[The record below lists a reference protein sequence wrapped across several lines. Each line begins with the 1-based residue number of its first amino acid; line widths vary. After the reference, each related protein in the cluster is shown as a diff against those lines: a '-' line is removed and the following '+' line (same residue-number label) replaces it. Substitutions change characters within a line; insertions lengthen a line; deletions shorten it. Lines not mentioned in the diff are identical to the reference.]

1 MGLNDKSG
9 KAIREAI
16 ERFVKSLV
24 RTDVQKAPFDKTK
37 NGRIVEIK
45 PTGYTVEIE
54 NKEYPN
60 VQAINGATL
69 NLNDIVVCRLPNN
82 QMSQIHIVGKL
93 VGNIA
98 VSGEYAN
105 NGLLTVKRNGTEIGT
120 FSANQSADTE
130 IDIEVPTKT
139 SDLEN
144 DSNFVTSSALATELA
159 KKVNDMTIGV
169 YNGTAGNPKPVK
181 FLSVNYADCNS
192 EEGVFI
198 KVSMVSGHGN
208 GMSYVFLQDAFFN
221 VDFNGNVSVQ
231 SYKYFGVNISY
242 NGISRQYGDIF
253 WVIDTTN
260 EIVDFY
266 ALMGQYATVYSSPYK
281 RLNTSTKGVITQ
293 PTTATVYS
301 TGTQNWANQGNIARL
316 ADIESYVN
324 ARMPVCFTAGATS
337 AKTVTIDDFTLRE
350 GGMINV
356 YFVNTNTA
364 SGITLNINNTG
375 AKTVQIDG
383 GAATSANFDAGWH
396 TFYYDGTYYNTG
408 TSMLPSVANVVTLT
422 GNQTISGTKTFN
434 SAIVSNNGMTSG
446 TTTRLASD
454 LGWTR
459 KQSFSIATGSS
470 LKVPFSTNTH
480 YRIYFAT
487 APMSLQTYG
496 DLDITFR
503 YLDRSGTV
511 QTTTSPIILK
521 GAFADIVTSSST
533 GVSGTVSIDGFSA
546 AHMSPLIAD
555 VNLCD
560 GIKII
565 AYSGVGCF
573 GVIYEFHGTNNA

>member
-24 RTDVQKAPFDKTK
+24 RTDVQKAPFNKTK
-37 NGRIVEIK
+37 NGRIVSVT

-54 NKEYPN
+54 NKVYPN
-60 VQAINGATL
+60 MLSVNGATL
-69 NLNDIVVCRLPNN
+69 TEGDVVVCELPNN
-82 QMSQIHIVGKL
+82 QMSQSYILGKL
-93 VGNIA
+93 VSNIKNPA
-98 VSGEYAN
+98 QAN
-105 NGLLTVKRNGTEIGT
+105 NGLLTLKKNGSEIGR
-120 FSANQSADTE
+120 FSANQSTDT
-130 IDIEVPTKT
+130 DINIVVPTKT
-139 SDLEN
+139 SELEN
-144 DSNFVTSSALATELA
+144 DSNFVTSNTLSTELS
-159 KKVNDMTIGV
+159 KKVNDMTIGI

-181 FLSVNYADCNS
+181 ILSIDYTNCDS
-192 EEGVFI
+192 ENGVFVKI
-198 KVSMVSGHGN
+198 SMVSGHGN
-208 GMSYVFLQDAFFN
+208 GVSYAFLQDSFFN
-221 VDFNGNVSVQ
+221 VDYNGNVSVQ
-231 SYKYFGVNISY
+231 SYKYFGANITY
-242 NGISRQYGDIF
+242 NGVARQYGDIF
-253 WVIDTTN
+253 WVNDTTN
-260 EIVDFY
+260 KIVDFY
-266 ALMGQYATVYSSPYK
+266 ILMGQYATVYSSPYK
-281 RLNTSTKGVITQ
+281 RLNASTKGVIDQ
-293 PTTATVYS
+293 GTTLSIYS
-301 TGTQNWANQGNIARL
+301 SGTQSWANQSDIARL
-316 ADIESYVN
+316 QDIENYIESK
-324 ARMPVCFTAGATS
+324 MPICFTDGSTS
-337 AKTVTIDDFTLRE
+337 SKTVTIDNFTLRD

-356 YFVNTNTA
+356 YFVNANRA

-375 AKTVQIDG
+375 AKAVQIDG
-383 GAATSANFDAGWH
+383 GAVTAANFDAGWH

-408 TSMLPSVANVVTLT
+408 TSLLPSAANVVTLT

-470 LKVPFSTNTH
+470 LKVPFSTNSH
-480 YRIYFAT
+480 YRIYFET

-503 YLDRSGTV
+503 YLDRSGAV
-511 QTTTSPIILK
+511 QTTKSPIILK

-533 GVSGTVSIDGFSA
+533 GVYGTVSIDGFSA

-555 VNLCD
+555 VNLSD